1 MAILR
6 NSPWQKP
13 KIDLAGPQ
21 GNAWVLMGL
30 ASRFARELGLDAEAI
45 LAEMRS
51 GDYEHLIQVFD
62 RHFGAYVDLVRQS

>member
-21 GNAWVLMGL
+21 GNAYVLLGL
-30 ASRFARELGLDAEAI
+30 ASRFSRELGLDADAI

-62 RHFGAYVDLVRQS
+62 RHFGAYVDLVRAS